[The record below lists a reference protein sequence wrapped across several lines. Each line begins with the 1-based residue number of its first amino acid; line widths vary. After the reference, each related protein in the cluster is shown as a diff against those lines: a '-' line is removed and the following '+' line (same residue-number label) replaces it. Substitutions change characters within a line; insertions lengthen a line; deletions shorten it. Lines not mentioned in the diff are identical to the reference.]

1 MNLLHRLE
9 LWGDRHHPR
18 WMDIVRVALGLF
30 LCIKGIQFVYNMSS
44 LMAEVDSKLPM
55 PPFALVVLGH
65 YVFVA
70 HLLGG
75 ILFILG
81 AYTRVAALFQIP
93 ILIGAILFVNS
104 SRDLW
109 RPFPELIISVL
120 VLALLVYFLIAGDG
134 PWSLRGEDEMNRNSP
149 GRTS

>member
-18 WMDIVRVALGLF
+18 WMDIVRVALGIF

-65 YVFVA
+65 YVFVS

-75 ILFILG
+75 IL
-81 AYTRVAALFQIP
+81 
-93 ILIGAILFVNS
+93 
-104 SRDLW
+104 
-109 RPFPELIISVL
+109 
-120 VLALLVYFLIAGDG
+120 
-134 PWSLRGEDEMNRNSP
+134 
-149 GRTS
+149 